1 MMSYYVYVIQS
12 EVDERLYKGH
22 TSMLYE
28 RIKEHNNGKTKS
40 TKGYMPWILVYH
52 EIVDSKQEAIAREKF
67 LKSGMGREFLKR
79 KIRPRGATE

>member
-1 MMSYYVYVIQS
+1 
-12 EVDERLYKGH
+12 
-22 TSMLYE
+22 
-28 RIKEHNNGKTKS
+28 
-40 TKGYMPWILVYH
+40 MPWILVYH